1 MPHEYD
7 DAPFEIEHIIA
18 RKHGGRT
25 ALPNLALACF
35 YDNSYK
41 GPNIAGLDPVTAAL
55 VGLFHPRRH
64 KWSRHFRWDGPFLRG
79 RTAIGRATVAVL
91 EMNHPK
97 RVALRAALMDAVEAA
112 TKRSAPIFCGSA
124 RQQSH
129 RHSRANGGEFWV
141 VRTSRT

>member
-1 MPHEYD
+1 MQRTLEEEVWRRAGGICEYCHMPHEYD
-7 DAPFEIEHIIA
+7 DARFEIEHIIA

-25 ALPNLALACF
+25 VLSNLALACF

-41 GPNIAGLDPVTAAL
+41 GPNIAGLDPVTGAL

-79 RTAIGRATVAVL
+79 RTAIGRATVPVL

-97 RVALRAALMDAVEAA
+97 RVALRAALMDE
-112 TKRSAPIFCGSA
+112 G
-124 RQQSH
+124 
-129 RHSRANGGEFWV
+129 
-141 VRTSRT
+141 VRFS